1 MYNNTNEIHL
11 QHHTL
16 FVEERLICQF
26 LYKSIQIIVVLK
38 KTQTYLSTC
47 LPNFLKNQKIKNQ
60 TNHLARKSK
69 AKSINR
75 LKNYIQID
83 KLLLR

>member
-38 KTQTYLSTC
+38 KN
-47 LPNFLKNQKIKNQ
+47 PNISIYMSSQFLEESKNQKSNKSPSQKI
-60 TNHLARKSK
+60 KSK
-69 AKSINR
+69 IEKPITKIHTDR
-75 LKNYIQID
+75 
-83 KLLLR
+83 